1 MANHVLKDIPIYQWI
16 DIYKISPDIETSA
29 AEENPV
35 IL

>member
-1 MANHVLKDIPIYQWI
+1 MANHVLKDIPIYQWT

-29 AEENPV
+29 AEENLV